1 MVDMKE
7 LANSLDEA
15 YGFSK
20 ASAENDAP
28 RSRTANAT
36 TASSFRYNS
45 TACTANDQRT
55 SFSTKRTHEAPI
67 TTARNFDGG
76 KWKSSRYFP
85 TLIHFMTV
93 LYTKWRFSKRLED
106 HIERHEAVHEEEEIS
121 LVHTPTGTA
130 QGDTPTP
137 TSLIHPSGSG
147 KLQHFQ
153 KRREKSA
160 RILITIVLAF
170 LFCHTFRFV
179 IEAYEVTHPSHSTYE
194 HHTFCLNNKK
204 WERYYRYCRDTLR
217 NLLSGFMSPWFF
229 SYYKVSVT
237 FCSWSIL
244 RSTLSFTAVWVRGSV
259 QSSKDLSFPYA

>member
-1 MVDMKE
+1 MFHFLLHRSKKSRKGCCEEEIEMVDMKE
-7 LANSLDEA
+7 LAHSLDEA

-20 ASAENDAP
+20 TSENDA
-28 RSRTANAT
+28 RSRTANAS
-36 TASSFRYNS
+36 AASFRYA
-45 TACTANDQRT
+45 TPTANDQRT
-55 SFSTKRTHEAPI
+55 SFSTKRTAP
-67 TTARNFDGG
+67 TANG
-76 KWKSSRYFP
+76 
-85 TLIHFMTV
+85 
-93 LYTKWRFSKRLED
+93 KRLED
-106 HIERHEAVHEEEEIS
+106 RIERYEAHEEEEIS
-121 LVHTPTGTA
+121 FVHTPTGTV

-204 WERYYRYCRDTLR
+204 
-217 NLLSGFMSPWFF
+217 
-229 SYYKVSVT
+229 
-237 FCSWSIL
+237 
-244 RSTLSFTAVWVRGSV
+244 
-259 QSSKDLSFPYA
+259 